1 MKVGLLDNTL
11 VVNGSSVPRHIDGI
25 SCDVQSCVY
34 HDGDNYCTA
43 DKIAVG
49 PSFATSCTDTVCAS
63 FKLKD
68 QNL

>member
-1 MKVGLLDNTL
+1 MGIFDNYDDVRESKGRHAHHIKG
-11 VVNGSSVPRHIDGI
+11 VV
-25 SCDVQSCVY
+25 CDVRNCTY

>member
-1 MKVGLLDNTL
+1 MDEKKTGKCCGTDEKKQIKG
-11 VVNGSSVPRHIDGI
+11 VV
-25 SCDVQSCVY
+25 CDVRNCSY

-63 FKLKD
+63 FKLRD
-68 QNL
+68 QKL